1 MIKAII
7 IDDEESCQNVLT
19 ELLNHLNKPIQLLGT
34 AKNIEQGVQLINELK
49 PELVFLDV
57 ELKDKLSFE
66 ILEKVRFKDFYT
78 IVTTAHEK
86 YAMKA
91 IKASCLEFLLKPVDS
106 GELKTAIEKFEKQ
119 QQISYNQKKIEILLE
134 NIGMPQHAI
143 HKLAI
148 PCNDGYI
155 FINANDIIYCE
166 ADLKYTKIF
175 TRNNESV
182 LSSKNLG
189 EFEELL
195 NHAPFFRCH
204 KSYIIN
210 VNFVKK
216 YLRSDTQVIMSNGT
230 LIDIAS
236 RKKDEFLKLFE
247 KI

>member
-7 IDDEESCQNVLT
+7 IDDEESCQNVLS
-19 ELLNHLNKPIQLLGT
+19 ELISFSNKQISLLGT
-34 AKNIEQGVQLINELK
+34 AKTIAEGIKLIDDLK

-86 YAMKA
+86 YAMRA
-91 IKASCLEFLLKPVDS
+91 IKASCLEFLLKPVD
-106 GELKTAIEKFEKQ
+106 GNELNLAIDKFEKQ
-119 QQISYNQKKIEILLE
+119 QQVSYNQKKIEVLLE
-134 NIGMPQHAI
+134 NIGLPQYNI

-148 PCNDGYI
+148 PCNDGYT

-175 TRNNESV
+175 TRNNENI

-195 NHAPFFRCH
+195 NHSPFFRCH
-204 KSYIIN
+204 KSYILN

-216 YLRSDTQVIMSNGT
+216 YLRSDTQVIMSNGA

>member
-7 IDDEESCQNVLT
+7 IDDEDSCQNVLR
-19 ELLNHLNKPIQLLGT
+19 ELLNYSNKQVQILAT
-34 AKNIEQGVQLINELK
+34 AKTIDEGIKIINEHR

-91 IKASCLEFLLKPVDS
+91 IKSSCLEFLLKPVD
-106 GELKTAIEKFEKQ
+106 GNELKIAIEKFEKQ
-119 QQISYNQKKIEILLE
+119 QQISYNQKKIEVLLE
-134 NIGMPQHAI
+134 NIGLPQHNI

-148 PCNDGYI
+148 PCNDGYT
-155 FINANDIIYCE
+155 FINAEDIVYCE

-175 TRNNESV
+175 TRNNENV

-204 KSYIIN
+204 KSFIIN

-247 KI
+247 RI